1 MGKTAACGRP
11 TSPVNKVLM
20 RHLILYLFFVL
31 AATLPAAAQEAQG
44 EAMPLSEEAAPGL
57 RISDLK
63 PMYGIASY
71 YADKFNGRQT
81 ANGSIYWSHKLSA
94 ACNRVPL
101 GTWIRV
107 TNLRNKRVVIV
118 QVTDRLHPKNKRVVD
133 MSRIAAERLGYIG
146 LGLTQVKVEILV
158 HRAG

>member
-1 MGKTAACGRP
+1 
-11 TSPVNKVLM
+11 M
-20 RHLILYLFFVL
+20 RNLFVILFLL
-31 AATLPAAAQEAQG
+31 GTGLQRAAAQEAPAPPPAAV
-44 EAMPLSEEAAPGL
+44 EEEAAPGL
-57 RISDLK
+57 RVADLK
-63 PMYGIASY
+63 PMYGVASY

-81 ANGSIYWSHKLSA
+81 ADGGRYWANKPSA

-107 TNLRNKRVVIV
+107 TNLRNKRVIV
-118 QVTDRLHPKNKRVVD
+118 VKVTDRLHPLNKRVVD

-158 HRAG
+158 RKAG